1 MDLKNVFDKSWK
13 PALSVTLAVTVT
25 TMWDMAAVPPMGQ
38 RVAVPPM
45 GDRVAVPPMGDR
57 VAVPPMGDRVAL
69 SPNLVVN
76 EILHPGCQQP
86 RQRHGH
92 RPRLG
97 GWHLPRKLHD
107 SALRLCCKLTS

>member
-76 EILHPGCQQP
+76 EILLPGPPSQTFLDFWP
-86 RQRHGH
+86 
-92 RPRLG
+92 
-97 GWHLPRKLHD
+97 D
-107 SALRLCCKLTS
+107 FF

>member
-57 VAVPPMGDRVAL
+57 VAL

-76 EILHPGCQQP
+76 EILRPG
-86 RQRHGH
+86 RG
-92 RPRLG
+92 L
-97 GWHLPRKLHD
+97 K
-107 SALRLCCKLTS
+107 SAKIEKI

>member
-57 VAVPPMGDRVAL
+57 VAL

-76 EILHPGCQQP
+76 EILRPHP
-86 RQRHGH
+86 
-92 RPRLG
+92 
-97 GWHLPRKLHD
+97 HLMTKVSP
-107 SALRLCCKLTS
+107 S

>member
-57 VAVPPMGDRVAL
+57 VAL

-76 EILHPGCQQP
+76 EILPPGLSHEP
-86 RQRHGH
+86 
-92 RPRLG
+92 RPRVE
-97 GWHLPRKLHD
+97 
-107 SALRLCCKLTS
+107 

>member
-45 GDRVAVPPMGDR
+45 GDRVAVPPMGNR
-57 VAVPPMGDRVAL
+57 AAL
-69 SPNLVVN
+69 SANLVVN
-76 EILHPGCQQP
+76 GILPSGHAQQLLFSC
-86 RQRHGH
+86 
-92 RPRLG
+92 LG
-97 GWHLPRKLHD
+97 SKV
-107 SALRLCCKLTS
+107 TVYN

>member
-76 EILHPGCQQP
+76 EILRPGLCTVS
-86 RQRHGH
+86 
-92 RPRLG
+92 LV
-97 GWHLPRKLHD
+97 L
-107 SALRLCCKLTS
+107 SAVARGRVDIVSCRRDTQ

>member
-45 GDRVAVPPMGDR
+45 GDRVAFLPMGDRVAVPPMGDR

-69 SPNLVVN
+69 SANLVVN
-76 EILHPGCQQP
+76 EILRPG
-86 RQRHGH
+86 HF
-92 RPRLG
+92 
-97 GWHLPRKLHD
+97 
-107 SALRLCCKLTS
+107 

>member
-57 VAVPPMGDRVAL
+57 VAL

-76 EILHPGCQQP
+76 EILLPGRVMNTFPKPILFVDTVWQ
-86 RQRHGH
+86 
-92 RPRLG
+92 G
-97 GWHLPRKLHD
+97 GV
-107 SALRLCCKLTS
+107 